1 MVRRGNAREQHMER
15 VVRNSEGYFHGE
27 GRSSYSFTGHK
38 NSLTQHVPGRILS
51 TLHVLTHFNH
61 YEANTNSIPN
71 LQVRKLR
78 HRSEV
83 TCLGLQSLHQRLI
96 QTHDS
101 KSIVFL
107 PQHEQPGALSS
118 LASRRGNSCF

>member
-1 MVRRGNAREQHMER
+1 MER
-15 VVRNSEGYFHGE
+15 VVRNSEGYLHRE

-51 TLHVLTHFNH
+51 TLHVLTPFNH

-78 HRSEV
+78 HGSEV
-83 TCLGLQSLHQRLI
+83 PCLPRFTKFVSEA
-96 QTHDS
+96 DS
-101 KSIVFL
+101 N
-107 PQHEQPGALSS
+107 P
-118 LASRRGNSCF
+118 